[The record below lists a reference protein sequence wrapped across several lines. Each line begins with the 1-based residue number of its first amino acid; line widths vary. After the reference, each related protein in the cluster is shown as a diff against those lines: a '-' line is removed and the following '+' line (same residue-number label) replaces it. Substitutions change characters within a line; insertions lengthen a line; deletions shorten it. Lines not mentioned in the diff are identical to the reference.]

1 MTSYRPSGAAE
12 SPSRRAVMTCP
23 DLRRLT
29 RRLCEGAVERLG
41 EELFRWNID
50 NHRQVALHRSQ
61 GALLG
66 LGPPI
71 GARARP
77 RGCECSSQ
85 GWSSPSSAL
94 A

>member
-1 MTSYRPSGAAE
+1 MTSYPPSGCGGE
-12 SPSRRAVMTCP
+12 SFSSRCNDVS
-23 DLRRLT
+23 DLRRPT

-71 GARARP
+71 GARAPP

>member
-1 MTSYRPSGAAE
+1 MTSYPPSGCGGE
-12 SPSRRAVMTCP
+12 SFSSRCNDVS
-23 DLRRLT
+23 DLRRPT